1 MIYAYCRVSTPH
13 QRLERQI
20 TNITELYPKATIF
33 REFYTGTTQNRP
45 NWERLMTQIKK
56 EDTIVFDSVSRMSRN
71 AAEGFKDYKMLYES
85 GVNLIF
91 LNEPL
96 INTSVFDSTKN
107 NLLNINIETG
117 NTAVDD
123 FFKGNVQLINNFM
136 MALAEQQIKA
146 AFEQSEKEVTD
157 LHSRI
162 SQGMRE
168 AKKNGVKIGLPQG
181 TTLTTK
187 KALACTAI
195 IKKHSKDFGGSLD
208 DLGHT
213 PVLVLEG
220 YLCGF
225 TRLDG
230 HRSRRIGIILPIL
243 LNTIRFCDGVSTGFQ
258 IQGNDAT
265 AAADNR
271 THKEQ
276 DGEDQISRNGQRGE
290 GIGHQLQH
298 IGVGDEL
305 LQGQNQNQKQCCDE
319 QNSNLIKFVHKR
331 LY

>member
-1 MIYAYCRVSTPH
+1 MTTYAYCRVSTTH
-13 QRLERQI
+13 QRITRQI
-20 TNITELYPKATIF
+20 TNITAIYPSATIIK
-33 REFYTGTTQNRP
+33 EFYTGTKQDRP
-45 NWERLMTQIKK
+45 NWNKLISQIKTA
-56 EDTIVFDSVSRMSRN
+56 DTIVFDSVSRMSRN

-107 NLLNINIETG
+107 NLLSIDIATG
-117 NTAVDD
+117 NTAVDA
-123 FFKGNVQLINNFM
+123 FFNGNIELINNFM

-187 KALACTAI
+187 KALECMAI

-208 DLGHT
+208 D
-213 PVLVLEG
+213 PDVIK
-220 YLCGF
+220 LCG
-225 TRLDG
+225 
-230 HRSRRIGIILPIL
+230 
-243 LNTIRFCDGVSTGFQ
+243 C
-258 IQGNDAT
+258 
-265 AAADNR
+265 
-271 THKEQ
+271 
-276 DGEDQISRNGQRGE
+276 SRNSYYKYKKE
-290 GIGHQLQH
+290 A
-298 IGVGDEL
+298 
-305 LQGQNQNQKQCCDE
+305 K
-319 QNSNLIKFVHKR
+319 SN
-331 LY
+331 